1 LALIFGS
8 IRVVHGERFS
18 RFMISVIRARETPP
32 SLVGVD
38 HQPPRLA
45 VEVVSEDQTAA
56 HPFALRC

>member
-1 LALIFGS
+1 
-8 IRVVHGERFS
+8 
-18 RFMISVIRARETPP
+18 MISVIRARETPP